1 MTLGA
6 ICIFFLAGTALSE
19 PAALTLATKGR
30 SEYVIVVG
38 ENAPANEQHAAA
50 ELAHF
55 LGKVTGAKFEVRPIG
70 KAGAG
75 AKIAVG
81 PAAALKLDPKINL
94 KGLGADGIVIQTRP
108 PHLILTGGLGA
119 PRGTLYAV
127 YTFLEDVVGCRW
139 WSSKASTIPRAPT
152 LKIPP
157 LNVRYKPVF
166 ELRSLYYFDAFDADW
181 SVRNKVNGQCHKL
194 DKKRGGKITYKGSS
208 TPSRASYRRKNIS
221 GNTRSGSRKS
231 TASGS
236 SSPPVAAS
244 CA

>member
-1 MTLGA
+1 MRMTLGT

-19 PAALTLATKGR
+19 PVGLTLATKGR

-38 ENAPANEQHAAA
+38 ENAPSNEQHAAA

-55 LGKVTGAKFEVRPIG
+55 LAKVTGANFKVQPVG

-108 PHLILTGGLGA
+108 PHLILTGGPGA

-127 YTFLEDVVGCRW
+127 YTFLEDMVGCRW
-139 WSSKASTIPRAPT
+139 WTPR
-152 LKIPP
+152 
-157 LNVRYKPVF
+157 
-166 ELRSLYYFDAFDADW
+166 RSRRARCW
-181 SVRNKVNGQCHKL
+181 SG
-194 DKKRGGKITYKGSS
+194 
-208 TPSRASYRRKNIS
+208 PARRC
-221 GNTRSGSRKS
+221 
-231 TASGS
+231 TAG
-236 SSPPVAAS
+236 AT
-244 CA
+244 